1 MPGYLSRLSL
11 RARLTAWYSVAL
23 LVALSVFAAVVVWQ
37 QSRIGVR
44 RVDRELA
51 DEAATLTLVFRD
63 ELNETGNP
71 AVAAAESVDTAGIN
85 GGATAVLDGQHA
97 VLAAR
102 WNGLAADSATRERA
116 ARHGADPDTWTSGTW
131 RLRTEP
137 VVTPTGVFVL
147 MVGAPLS
154 EVLRERREAVEAL
167 WVGVPTAWLLA
178 VAGGWW
184 LATIGLRPI
193 TRMAAQASTLDP
205 NGSAGLGE
213 SDREDELGQLALA
226 FNGLL
231 GRLRD
236 ALLTQRRFMADASHE
251 LRTPLS
257 VTQSA
262 ADISLARD
270 HRNEA
275 EYRDALSVIAK
286 QSRRMG
292 HLLDDML
299 VLARAD
305 AGGYPIRAVE
315 LYLGELVTECVRTVE
330 VLAHVRSVRIE
341 VLTSPAE
348 DETVVADEDLL
359 RRLILNI
366 LQNAI
371 RHSPPD
377 ARVRMF
383 TEKTADLWSIRV
395 SDQGTGIPAND
406 REKVFQRFVRLDP
419 SRTDGGAGL
428 GLPIA
433 RWIAE
438 AHGGSLVIETSS
450 SDGTTVL
457 IELPATGPPTNA

>member
-23 LVALSVFAAVVVWQ
+23 LVALSLFAAVVVWQ

-71 AVAAAESVDTAGIN
+71 AVAAGESVDTAGIN

-102 WNGLAADSATRERA
+102 WNGLAADSATRESA

-193 TRMAAQASTLDP
+193 ARMAAQASTLDP
-205 NGSAGLGE
+205 NGSGGLGE

-231 GRLRD
+231 GRLRE

-341 VLTSPAE
+341 VLTSPAD

-371 RHSPPD
+371 RHSPPE
-377 ARVRMF
+377 ARVRIS

-457 IELPATGPPTNA
+457 IELPATGLPTKA